1 LRFPFTAALLLC
13 AVAGCASASGSGSIG
28 ALPEPGAGANTP
40 LKAGDRVAVKVWS
53 NPDLAGTFTVG
64 ISGQVALP
72 KIGLLAADQ
81 MDAGVLQDSIIRA
94 YTALVRDPAV
104 EVQVLRRVGVVGEV
118 RQPGIYYSD
127 LSMTV
132 ADVIAQAGGL
142 TESGSPGRIVVRR
155 GTQEIRVDERDG
167 HNPLGAIHSGDQIV
181 VGRRGFWARNPG
193 LLVSTVS
200 GLVYFVISR
209 I

>member
-1 LRFPFTAALLLC
+1 MRFPFTAALIIC
-13 AVAGCASASGSGSIG
+13 ALAGCASASGG
-28 ALPEPGAGANTP
+28 ARAVLPEPGAGANTP
-40 LKAGDRVAVKVWS
+40 LRAGDQVTIKVWS

-64 ISGQVALP
+64 VSGQIALP

-81 MDAGVLQDSIIRA
+81 MDAVTLQDSVIRA

-118 RQPGIYYSD
+118 RQPGIYFAD

-142 TESGSPGRIVVRR
+142 TESGSPTRIVVRR
-155 GTQEIRVDERDG
+155 GPQQIRVDERDG
-167 HNPLGAIHSGDQIV
+167 ANPLGAIHSGDQII

-200 GLVYFVISR
+200 GLVYFIISR